1 MNISS
6 VLHWPWPRSIVPGSP
21 VSPVLPVSTVP
32 LVVLLIRR
40 GDRGQVWSLINVLWG
55 KDLLGLVRGHY
66 MAIPRGHLM
75 SHLVMK
81 RIMLHM
87 HLRGHASHLKKTAS
101 MKVVLKVFKNVL
113 MNLKFKGAHTCPI
126 CWSNSA
132 CCCCSIFC
140 LFSSSLFWIVWE
152 SCWICCIM
160 CVSFNMLGCD
170 CLKNEYLNHNK
181 STLMDIWIFFMYKSI
196 QAKILSSFLFQ
207 EHTHVGLH
215 PHHHFLH
222 SQNLVASKNEK
233 HFNKYNIFIYF
244 SSSSKC
250 MNIF

>member
-1 MNISS
+1 MNVSS

-87 HLRGHASHLKKTAS
+87 HLRWHASHLKKTAS
-101 MKVVLKVFKNVL
+101 MIVVLKVFKNVL
-113 MNLKFKGAHTCPI
+113 IYWYIWIQRSTYMSDLLIKL
-126 CWSNSA
+126 
-132 CCCCSIFC
+132 C
-140 LFSSSLFWIVWE
+140 LLLLQYFLSVQFFTFL
-152 SCWICCIM
+152 
-160 CVSFNMLGCD
+160 D
-170 CLKNEYLNHNK
+170 CLRELLDLLHHVCFIQHAG
-181 STLMDIWIFFMYKSI
+181 LWLPEEWIS
-196 QAKILSSFLFQ
+196 
-207 EHTHVGLH
+207 
-215 PHHHFLH
+215 
-222 SQNLVASKNEK
+222 
-233 HFNKYNIFIYF
+233 
-244 SSSSKC
+244 
-250 MNIF
+250 

>member
-1 MNISS
+1 MNVSS

-32 LVVLLIRR
+32 LVVLLIWR
-40 GDRGQVWSLINVLWG
+40 GDRGQVWSLINVLWW

-113 MNLKFKGAHTCPI
+113 I
-126 CWSNSA
+126 YW
-132 CCCCSIFC
+132 
-140 LFSSSLFWIVWE
+140 
-152 SCWICCIM
+152 
-160 CVSFNMLGCD
+160 
-170 CLKNEYLNHNK
+170 Y
-181 STLMDIWIFFMYKSI
+181 IWIWSSKEHIHVRSADQTLPVVAAVFSVCSVLHFSG
-196 QAKILSSFLFQ
+196 LSERAAGF
-207 EHTHVGLH
+207 
-215 PHHHFLH
+215 
-222 SQNLVASKNEK
+222 VASCVF
-233 HFNKYNIFIYF
+233 HSTCWAVIAWR
-244 SSSSKC
+244 
-250 MNIF
+250 MNILIIINQH